1 MYFSGI
7 VLYAPIV
14 KPCLFE
20 WVITYFSK
28 VYSLKEHEAFFF
40 NKGQNLIFS
49 RVAGVFDLF
58 FVLN

>member
-20 WVITYFSK
+20 CVVTYFSK
-28 VYSLKEHEAFFF
+28 IYSLKEHGAVLF

-49 RVAGVFDLF
+49 GVAGSI
-58 FVLN
+58 